1 MISYDDNK
9 RQINLK
15 KHGIDLAECVSIFD
29 HPMIT
34 KEDVR
39 ENYGEQRLLS
49 LGLLNSVVV
58 FMVWVDKV
66 EHPHLISVREATKHE
81 QKYYFA
87 NIGY

>member
-9 RQINLK
+9 RQINLQ

-34 KEDVR
+34 KEDAR
-39 ENYGEQRLLS
+39 ENYGEQRLQS

-58 FMVWVDKV
+58 FMVWIDKV
-66 EHPHLISVREATKHE
+66 DHPHLMSVRKA
-81 QKYYFA
+81 
-87 NIGY
+87 

>member
-34 KEDVR
+34 KEDAR
-39 ENYGEQRLLS
+39 KNYGEQRLQS

-58 FMVWVDKV
+58 FMVWIDKV

-81 QKYYFA
+81 QKYYYV

>member
-34 KEDVR
+34 KEDAH

-81 QKYYFA
+81 QKYYYA

>member
-29 HPMIT
+29 HLMIT
-34 KEDVR
+34 KEDAR
-39 ENYGEQRLLS
+39 ENYGEQRLQS

-58 FMVWVDKV
+58 FMVWIDKV
-66 EHPHLISVREATKHE
+66 EHPHLISVREATNYE
-81 QKYYFA
+81 QKYYYA

>member
-9 RQINLK
+9 RQINIK

-34 KEDVR
+34 KEDAR

>member
-1 MISYDDNK
+1 MVSYDDNK

-34 KEDVR
+34 KEDAR

-81 QKYYFA
+81 QKYYYA

>member
-34 KEDVR
+34 KEDAR

-81 QKYYFA
+81 QKYYYA